1 MSLFYIG
8 VKIGPVHV
16 SDEALTLGAATG
28 AFIVV
33 DLPEYVIELFECLVA
48 FHLLFEVWGIVEI
61 LALGTA
67 SWLLEHFALFFAD
80 HFA

>member
-1 MSLFYIG
+1 MNIEVLIEFEIG
-8 VKIGPVHV
+8 G
-16 SDEALTLGAATG
+16 D
-28 AFIVV
+28 
-33 DLPEYVIELFECLVA
+33 VIELFECLVA